1 MIALCICLVK
11 VLHPCNEWDLLQM
24 FSENLLRIKKRWLQ
38 SFYCLNTMAIGCLG
52 MGRFTKLKK
61 FGLRI
66 WICCDTQECCNVES
80 SKTTKNIFWGE
91 IAYWKL
97 VLKIN
102 IAKFDV
108 AYIDVTLSFLSCFL
122 LNGCFDTKHA
132 CFPPESMQGT
142 IKICL

>member
-1 MIALCICLVK
+1 MGPASDVFRKSLKNQETLASIF
-11 VLHPCNEWDLLQM
+11 LLL
-24 FSENLLRIKKRWLQ
+24 EYNGYWLFGYGTVYQ
-38 SFYCLNTMAIGCLG
+38 A
-52 MGRFTKLKK
+52 KK

-80 SKTTKNIFWGE
+80 SKTTKNIFLGG

-108 AYIDVTLSFLSCFL
+108 AYIDVTISFVSCFL